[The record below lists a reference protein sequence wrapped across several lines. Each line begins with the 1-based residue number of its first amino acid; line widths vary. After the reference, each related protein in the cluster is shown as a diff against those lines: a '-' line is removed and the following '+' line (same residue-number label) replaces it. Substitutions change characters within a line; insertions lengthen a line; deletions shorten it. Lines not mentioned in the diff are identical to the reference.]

1 MEVLLPEDNEN
12 MSDRDEAKR
21 EAQKLHKGGFILH
34 GVTKAAHQC
43 GAKPV
48 KMVDVEGREMY

>member
-1 MEVLLPEDNEN
+1 

-21 EAQKLHKGGFILH
+21 EAQKLHEGGFILH
-34 GVTKAAHQC
+34 GVTKAAHQR